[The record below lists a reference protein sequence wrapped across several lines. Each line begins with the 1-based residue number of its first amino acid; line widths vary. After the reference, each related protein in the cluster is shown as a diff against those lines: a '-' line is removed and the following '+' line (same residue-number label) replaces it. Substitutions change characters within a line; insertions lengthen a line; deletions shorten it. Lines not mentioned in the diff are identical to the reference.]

1 MFNKVSP
8 AKYCM
13 RFPADEQDD
22 ASMSPAVG
30 TLKKLAVLE
39 PDLIMPA
46 TIERAIPSLQGLE
59 EVSRRMTFCQSRT
72 HR

>member
-1 MFNKVSP
+1 M
-8 AKYCM
+8 A
-13 RFPADEQDD
+13 A
-22 ASMSPAVG
+22 AVG

-59 EVSRRMTFCQSRT
+59 EVS
-72 HR
+72 H